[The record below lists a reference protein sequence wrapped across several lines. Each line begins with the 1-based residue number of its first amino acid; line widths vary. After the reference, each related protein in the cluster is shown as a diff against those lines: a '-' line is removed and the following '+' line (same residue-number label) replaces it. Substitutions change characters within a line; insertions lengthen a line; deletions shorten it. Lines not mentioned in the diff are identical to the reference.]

1 MTANDRREPVLEEA
15 DLPSEEKPF
24 LLTELLREGL
34 PRPLWRRPK
43 GEEETSVAEPLRQQT
58 MERAEPQF
66 TPAPSTPPSRRSEPQ
81 ISIDGAWEDHP
92 PAPAPTAPGESI
104 EATELTQALQ
114 RIRGLSASTADVAPP
129 MQPPETVASTAA
141 ASAAA
146 AETAPT
152 TAAEETHEPAVAPVS
167 RTTTELQMQPEAL
180 APEPT
185 CGDNNT
191 DMPLIEPGYL
201 RDLETLLRG
210 EVERRVVAEVEEQIT
225 HHLQKVWK
233 EQVSLTLMRSIALE
247 GIRLREGVAELVHNA
262 LPEILQRVV
271 TEELQNARQTTD
283 FEDSNP

>member
-15 DLPSEEKPF
+15 ELPSEEKPF

-58 MERAEPQF
+58 TERAEPQF
-66 TPAPSTPPSRRSEPQ
+66 TPTPSTPPSRRSEPQ

-92 PAPAPTAPGESI
+92 QAAAPTAPGESI

-114 RIRGLSASTADVAPP
+114 RIRGLSAGTADVAPP
-129 MQPPETVASTAA
+129 MPSPE
-141 ASAAA
+141 SAAA
-146 AETAPT
+146 PSATAAD
-152 TAAEETHEPAVAPVS
+152 TATMAEETHTATAMPASSVAAEVQ
-167 RTTTELQMQPEAL
+167 RQPEVP
-180 APEPT
+180 APDPTRAENHAEPRF
-185 CGDNNT
+185 
-191 DMPLIEPGYL
+191 MEPGYL
-201 RDLETLLRG
+201 RDLETLLRR
-210 EVERRVVAEVEEQIT
+210 EVERRVVAEMEEQIT
-225 HHLQKVWK
+225 QHLQKVWK

-271 TEELQNARQTTD
+271 TEELQNARQTID
-283 FEDSNP
+283 FADSNP

>member
-15 DLPSEEKPF
+15 ELPSEEKPF

-34 PRPLWRRPK
+34 PRPLWRRHK
-43 GEEETSVAEPLRQQT
+43 GEEEASVAEPPRHHA

-66 TPAPSTPPSRRSEPQ
+66 TPAPSTPASNRLEPQ
-81 ISIDGAWEDHP
+81 LGSDSTWGDNP
-92 PAPAPTAPGESI
+92 PAAAPRAPGESI

-114 RIRGLSASTADVAPP
+114 RIRGLSATTADVQPP
-129 MQPPETVASTAA
+129 MPTHESIAATGTPSTAA
-141 ASAAA
+141 MDTAS
-146 AETAPT
+146 T
-152 TAAEETHEPAVAPVS
+152 TATEETHDLEATPASFVP
-167 RTTTELQMQPEAL
+167 TEVQRQPEVP

-185 CGDNNT
+185 CDDNHT
-191 DMPLIEPGYL
+191 DLPLIEPGYL
-201 RDLETLLRG
+201 RDLETLLRE

-225 HHLQKVWK
+225 QHLQKVWK

-247 GIRLREGVAELVHNA
+247 GIRLREGVAELVHDA

-283 FEDSNP
+283 FADSNP

>member
-15 DLPSEEKPF
+15 ELPSEEKPF

-58 MERAEPQF
+58 TERAEPQF

-129 MQPPETVASTAA
+129 MPSPESAAAPSATAADTATVVEETHTAA
-141 ASAAA
+141 AMPASSVP
-146 AETAPT
+146 AE
-152 TAAEETHEPAVAPVS
+152 VQ
-167 RTTTELQMQPEAL
+167 RQPEVP

-185 CGDNNT
+185 CDDNHT
-191 DMPLIEPGYL
+191 DLPLIEPGYL
-201 RDLETLLRG
+201 RDLETLLRE
-210 EVERRVVAEVEEQIT
+210 EVERRVVAEMEEQIT
-225 HHLQKVWK
+225 QHLQKVWK

-247 GIRLREGVAELVHNA
+247 GIRLREGVAELVHDA

-283 FEDSNP
+283 FADSNS